1 MASIET
7 NMREGVIN
15 TFQVGAAKLI
25 EKGNPVYTKTATGLA
40 FQPSASD
47 NVAAGDLYL
56 GIAVE
61 TVDNTLGAA
70 SAVSVR
76 VYSQGVHQVPN
87 TGSIT
92 QTSVGKAIK
101 ITAAGVLAAGTVAV
115 RIGTCVGVTASLV
128 DIAIDSAVGSVY
140 A

>member
-15 TFQVGAAKLI
+15 TFLVGAAKLI

-40 FQPSASD
+40 FQPSSTD
-47 NVAAGDLYL
+47 NVAAGDLFV

-61 TVDNTLGAA
+61 TIDNTTGAA
-70 SAVSVR
+70 GAVSVR
-76 VYSQGVHQVPN
+76 VYGAGVHQVPN

-101 ITAAGVLAAGTVAV
+101 ITNAGVLAAGTPAT
-115 RIGTCVGVTASLV
+115 RIGTCVGVTTALV
-128 DIAIDSAVGSVY
+128 DISIDGAIGSVY

>member
-7 NMREGVIN
+7 NMREGTIN
-15 TFQVGAAKLI
+15 TFFVGASKLI

-61 TVDNTLGAA
+61 TVDNSAGAA
-70 SAVSVR
+70 SALSVR
-76 VYSQGVHQVPN
+76 VYGAGVHQVPN

-128 DIAIDSAVGSVY
+128 DIAIDAAIGSVY

>member
-7 NMREGVIN
+7 NYREGVIN
-15 TFQVGAAKLI
+15 TFFMGAAKLI

-40 FQPSASD
+40 FQPSSTD
-47 NVAAGDLYL
+47 NVAAGDLFI

-61 TVDNTLGAA
+61 TIDNTLGAA
-70 SAVSVR
+70 SAASVR
-76 VYSQGVHQVPN
+76 VYSLGVHQVPN

-101 ITAAGVLAAGTVAV
+101 ITAAGVLAAGIPTT
-115 RIGTCVGVTASLV
+115 RIGTCVGVTTALV
-128 DIAIDSAVGSVY
+128 DIAIDGSIGNIW

>member
-7 NMREGVIN
+7 NYREGVIN

-47 NVAAGDLYL
+47 NVAAGDLFV

-61 TVDNTLGAA
+61 TIDNSAGAA
-70 SAVSVR
+70 SAQSVR
-76 VYSQGVHQVPN
+76 VYGAGVHQVPN

-101 ITAAGVLAAGTVAV
+101 ITDAGVLAAGTPAT
-115 RIGTCVGVTASLV
+115 RIGTCVGVTTALV
-128 DIAIDSAVGSVY
+128 DISIDASIGNVWA
-140 A
+140 

>member
-15 TFQVGAAKLI
+15 TFLVGAAKLI
-25 EKGNPVYTKTATGLA
+25 EKGNPVYSKTATGLA

-47 NVAAGDLYL
+47 NVAAGDLFL

-61 TVDNTLGAA
+61 TIDNSAGAA
-70 SAVSVR
+70 GEVSVR

-115 RIGTCVGVTASLV
+115 RIGTCVGVTSSLV
-128 DIAIDSAVGSVY
+128 DISIDGALGSVY

>member
-1 MASIET
+1 MAAQET
-7 NMREGVIN
+7 NLREGLIN
-15 TFQVGAAKLI
+15 TFFVGASKLI
-25 EKGNPVYTKTATGLA
+25 EKGNPVYSKTGTGLA
-40 FQPSASD
+40 FQPSATD

-61 TVDNTLGAA
+61 TIDNSTGAA
-70 SAVSVR
+70 SAQSVR
-76 VYSQGVHQVPN
+76 VYGLGVHQLPN

-92 QTSVGKAIK
+92 QTSIGKAIK

-115 RIGTCVGVTASLV
+115 QIGICVAVTSTIV
-128 DIAIDSAVGSVY
+128 DIRIDGALGSVY

>member
-7 NMREGVIN
+7 NYREGVIN

-25 EKGNPVYTKTATGLA
+25 EKGNPVYAKTATGLA
-40 FQPSASD
+40 FQPSAGD
-47 NVAAGDLYL
+47 NVAAGDLFL

-61 TVDNTLGAA
+61 TIDNSTGAA
-70 SAVSVR
+70 SAQSVR
-76 VYSQGVHQVPN
+76 VYGLGVHQVPN

-128 DIAIDSAVGSVY
+128 DIAIDGAIGSVY